1 MTRATTWIVSAIVT
15 AMIAVSCSHSD
26 PGSNHA
32 GVVPVD
38 LDPATDGPPEDM
50 TKWGPKLSADERTRI
65 AQLTPSQW
73 FVMLAEGDA
82 LHAYA
87 ALGHLTSPD
96 NLPMHYEALLALAAQ
111 TSGDMIVEGF
121 ATPVAADGP
130 EDCKRIVDALLDL
143 LEAQLEADKPT
154 VSGPQAIRSAGQA
167 VYPRAS
173 RTPRQPARD
182 PPDPPYAHQR
192 VRTLLLANL
201 KHEDWRVRKQ
211 SIYWLVNTFD
221 NDLSTIDDV
230 VSAIESQ
237 SDYEAS
243 IADVEGP
250 FPAERRV
257 HQTQK
262 QLQRLQH
269 RVQRM
274 RSPDGPAPRARSRP
288 AADAAHAPPGLRLP

>member
-1 MTRATTWIVSAIVT
+1 MTRASTWMISAIVT

-38 LDPATDGPPEDM
+38 LDPATDRPPENM
-50 TKWGPKLSADERTRI
+50 TKWGPKLSAEERTRI
-65 AQLTPSQW
+65 AQLPPSQW
-73 FVMLAEGDA
+73 FVMLEQGDT

-96 NLPMHYEALLALAAQ
+96 NLPTHHEALLALAAQ
-111 TSGDMIVEGF
+111 TRGDMIVGGF

-130 EDCKRIVDALLDL
+130 EDRKRIVDALLDL
-143 LEAQLEADKPT
+143 LEAQLEADNPS

-167 VYPRAS
+167 VYPRDS
-173 RTPRQPARD
+173 RTPRRPTRD

-201 KHEDWRVRKQ
+201 KHDDWRVRKQ
-211 SIYWLVNTFD
+211 SIAWLVNTFD

-237 SDYEAS
+237 TDFEAAM
-243 IADVEGP
+243 ADVDGP

-269 RVQRM
+269 QVQRI
-274 RSPDGPAPRARSRP
+274 RSPNASSSRARSRP
-288 AADAAHAPPGLRLP
+288 AAADTHPPPGPRLP